1 MNYLIVGL
9 AKSGTTILFSRLR
22 TALPNH
28 TLTYFEPDQDQQLA
42 DILAAGVGHTTL
54 TKALIGR
61 VTARNEALSRFER
74 QVIIYRDP
82 RDQFISM
89 LLYLFYDFQLSGDS
103 RGFRQAHNALREKVE
118 FPERYSTVALYNTV
132 AGLVGRA
139 SIGVFN
145 NLHAEQQAYID
156 TFSPYLLR
164 YEDFIDG
171 KLEGVENYLSLS
183 LQNNAEVA
191 ESYTRVA
198 RSKAYG
204 DWKNW
209 LNQEDLNYLQGEWGS
224 TLQNL
229 GYPLAIQSDNN
240 LSIARSTSLDY
251 VDQFDPSRH
260 PHGIHSG
267 SG

>member
-1 MNYLIVGL
+1 LNYLIVGL

-22 TALPNH
+22 AALPEH

-42 DILAAGVGHTTL
+42 DILAAGVDHTTL

-61 VTARNEALSRFER
+61 VTSKNEALGRFER
-74 QVIIYRDP
+74 QVLIYRDP

-89 LLYLFYDFQLSGDS
+89 LLYLFYDFELSRDS
-103 RGFRQAHNALREKVE
+103 SGFRQARNALQEKVE

-139 SIGVFN
+139 PVGVFN
-145 NLHAEQQAYID
+145 NLHTEQQAYID
-156 TFSPYLLR
+156 SFSPYLLR

-171 KLEGVENYLSLS
+171 KLGDAESYLSLS
-183 LQNNAEVA
+183 LRNNAEVA

-204 DWKNW
+204 DWQNW
-209 LNQEDLNYLQGEWGS
+209 LNQEDLDYLQGEWGS

-229 GYPLAIQSDNN
+229 GYPLATQSDKD
-240 LSIARSTSLDY
+240 LCIAKSTSLDY
-251 VDQFDPSRH
+251 VDQFDPSRR
-260 PHGIHSG
+260 PHGNHPG